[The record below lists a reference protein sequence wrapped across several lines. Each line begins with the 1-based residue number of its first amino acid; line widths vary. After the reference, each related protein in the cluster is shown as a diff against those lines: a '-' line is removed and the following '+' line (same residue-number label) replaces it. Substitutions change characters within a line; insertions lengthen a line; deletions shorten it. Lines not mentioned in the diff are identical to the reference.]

1 MLGFVLDGL
10 PAVPLF
16 SELCFAAAEV
26 DVGGGVNWASVAT
39 FNAIGMG
46 PGGTTGSSTS
56 SDEGTKPSW
65 LDSM

>member
-1 MLGFVLDGL
+1 MLGFVLDGF
-10 PAVPLF
+10 PAVLLF
-16 SELCFAAAEV
+16 SELWFAAAEI
-26 DVGGGVNWASVAT
+26 DVGGGVNWAIVTT
-39 FNAIGMG
+39 FSAIGMG